1 MNGRRGPLLE
11 LNEGK
16 AKVAK
21 KLYVGSLPY
30 KTTDSDLQDLFA
42 QAGTVSTATVIS
54 DKFSGRSKGFG
65 FVEMASD
72 EEATK
77 AIEMFNGYEMDGRK
91 IVVNEARP
99 LQPRAPR
106 GNFGGGGRG
115 GYGGG
120 RRDSY

>member
-1 MNGRRGPLLE
+1 
-11 LNEGK
+11 
-16 AKVAK
+16 VAK

-30 KTTDSDLQDLFA
+30 KTTQEDLQELFS

-72 EEATK
+72 EEAAK
-77 AIEMFNGYEMDGRK
+77 AIEMFNGHEMDGRA

-106 GNFGGGGRG
+106 GNFGGGSRG

-120 RRDSY
+120 GGGRRDDRY